1 MEPLPP
7 PPAVSAVSMSQLLL
21 VPIHPSQL
29 PARPI
34 SPRLRSQLVYFATPS
49 GPEISESEYKFDLKE
64 VAQWV
69 EDGVISL
76 VSPLDTANMTEVE
89 LDEEQENMLIWLSK
103 NAIVHVKVEDR

>member
-1 MEPLPP
+1 
-7 PPAVSAVSMSQLLL
+7 MSQLLL
-21 VPIHPSQL
+21 ISLARPDL

-49 GPEISESEYKFDLKE
+49 GPEIGEAEYRFDLAE

-89 LDEEQENMLIWLSK
+89 LDEEQENLLIWLSK
-103 NAIVHVKVEDR
+103 HEVAHVRVEER